1 MPLILTLFRP
11 EMAKSTPAPA
21 ALAAFTLFSTV
32 FHGIIG
38 HPPAIRLALRR
49 FIVNEAMDYP

>member
-1 MPLILTLFRP
+1 CSVPKWP
-11 EMAKSTPAPA
+11 NPPPAPA

-38 HPPAIRLALRR
+38 HPPAIRLALRH